1 MNSAAQTP
9 HTRESALQGSPAPA
23 PTIAG
28 SYEAFQVLCAEFLR
42 AADTADGD
50 ALAAGVKCVGLAF
63 LGIQWDDSSPFH
75 KIHRAAG
82 APALMRLVTKKT
94 IERET
99 ALAMAEA
106 EAADVPGERCAP

>member
-1 MNSAAQTP
+1 MNFAAQTP
-9 HTRESALQGSPAPA
+9 QTPEPGLRELSASA

-42 AADTADGD
+42 AADTADAD
-50 ALAAGVKCVGLAF
+50 ELAAGVKCVGLAF
-63 LGIQWDDSSPFH
+63 LGIQWDDSNPFH

-94 IERET
+94 IEREA
-99 ALAMAEA
+99 ALAVQEDN
-106 EAADVPGERCAP
+106 EPPRERCVP

>member
-9 HTRESALQGSPAPA
+9 HTQDSAAPA

-28 SYEAFQVLCAEFLR
+28 SYEAFRALCAEFLR
-42 AADTADGD
+42 AANADE
-50 ALAAGVKCVGLAF
+50 LAAGVKCVGLAF
-63 LGIQWDDSSPFH
+63 LGIQWDDSNPFH
-75 KIHRAAG
+75 KVHREAD

-99 ALAMAEA
+99 VLAMAEDA
-106 EAADVPGERCAP
+106 PGERYAP

>member
-1 MNSAAQTP
+1 MNFAAQTP

-42 AADTADGD
+42 AADTAAADE
-50 ALAAGVKCVGLAF
+50 LAAGVKCVGLAF
-63 LGIQWDDSSPFH
+63 LGIQWDDSNPFH
-75 KIHRAAG
+75 MIHRAAG

-106 EAADVPGERCAP
+106 EDAPGERCGP